1 MDIGT
6 RHVSASLGAIGVI
19 GCALALA
26 AGAAA
31 GTGRGPAATGTLV
44 ALAGCGFA
52 TALFVRDPVRVLI
65 GVWIIVVLNTPL
77 SILAGYDSSLGQ
89 TIRQA
94 DELVVLFLLALTT
107 WRAFRTGAR
116 VPLRFLLPGVLVG
129 LFGTLGA
136 ALHHV
141 PLTIAAPGA
150 WLGLKLWASVAI
162 ALLLPWQPADLQRVY
177 RTVTVAG
184 VLVAML
190 GLVEFAT
197 GGAATRALHLQAI
210 PVGAANYRPDA
221 VHSIFY
227 HPGEYSVFM
236 SVLFAFAFARFAATR
251 SRSDLA
257 LALLFAASV
266 VLSLRLKGVLSL
278 VAVVAIVALA
288 QGAVRRRRS
297 VAVSLVGLL
306 LTIGVYSV
314 ESDVISRQLS
324 YYTSSES
331 SARAQL
337 YETGVNIG
345 ADNAPLGVGFG
356 RFASYPSVLHYSPVY
371 DRYGLSSIDGLSR
384 LNTYYIEDVSWP
396 SVLGEA
402 GYAGLAAYLAGV
414 AVLLAALGRRLRALP
429 DAAKWAPVAALCTLV
444 VILVDSLGGPT
455 LFSWVPTLSFA
466 IIFGPVMVASFREER
481 TAGGQAP
488 GGG

>member
-1 MDIGT
+1 
-6 RHVSASLGAIGVI
+6 
-19 GCALALA
+19 
-26 AGAAA
+26 
-31 GTGRGPAATGTLV
+31 
-44 ALAGCGFA
+44 
-52 TALFVRDPVRVLI
+52 
-65 GVWIIVVLNTPL
+65 
-77 SILAGYDSSLGQ
+77 
-89 TIRQA
+89 
-94 DELVVLFLLALTT
+94 
-107 WRAFRTGAR
+107 
-116 VPLRFLLPGVLVG
+116 
-129 LFGTLGA
+129 
-136 ALHHV
+136 
-141 PLTIAAPGA
+141 
-150 WLGLKLWASVAI
+150 
-162 ALLLPWQPADLQRVY
+162 VY

-444 VILVDSLGGPT
+444 VILVDSVGGPT